1 MPEMLKRAH
10 NNGSIINKVHVW
22 LIKEAAALITAASLL
37 LLCTAKQSAIADSED
52 RQQPYFK
59 FYNISL
65 NLSTMD
71 LGLNSESMSNPHGQ
85 YQGTASWAGGS
96 VTGTNLPLTDYT
108 SISSVTKTNIICWDY
123 FNGANR
129 VSFPQISYVITKP
142 TLNHQSDISSIIRII
157 SISPQITVRSRPQP
171 GGPYWTYSG
180 YADITLDL
188 SGTSRSG
195 TYTGGIITIS
205 VTAQ

>member
-1 MPEMLKRAH
+1 MPEMLKRARK
-10 NNGSIINKVHVW
+10 NGSLINNVLVR
-22 LIKEAAALITAASLL
+22 LNKEAAAFITAASLL
-37 LLCTAKQSAIADSED
+37 FLWTAPQSAMAESEN
-52 RQQPYFK
+52 RQLPYFQ
-59 FYNISL
+59 FYNIAI
-65 NLSTMD
+65 NLSAMD
-71 LGLNSESMSNPHGQ
+71 LGLNSESMANPHGQ
-85 YQGTASWAGGS
+85 FQGTASWTGGS
-96 VTGTNLPLTDYT
+96 VTGTSLPLTDYN
-108 SISSVTKTNIICWDY
+108 SISSVTKANILCWQY
-123 FNGANR
+123 FNGSNR
-129 VSFPQISYVITKP
+129 ASFPQISYVITKP